1 MILKKIGR
9 IRTAAQKFTDCLEI
23 GTIYDPEI
31 RRKCL
36 EQLKEILEVKNH
48 KNCLFKQKQYKKK
61 KKVQVIIRTSP
72 KYPKTFRKYLKQK
85 E

>member
-23 GTIYDPEI
+23 GTVYDPEI

-36 EQLKEILEVKNH
+36 EQLKEILEVKKLKKFDILKKIKKNKTISPNH
-48 KNCLFKQKQYKKK
+48 Y
-61 KKVQVIIRTSP
+61 
-72 KYPKTFRKYLKQK
+72 
-85 E
+85 